1 MTGNN
6 AFFMTAPEEPD
17 LREYIDCGLV
27 AGKLT
32 LEKFAA
38 MTYEEFELIDV
49 DGSVSRVHFFVTQD
63 EVRTFL
69 YRVGDL

>member
-1 MTGNN
+1 MSGDN

-17 LREYIDCGLV
+17 IKEYIDCGLI
-27 AGKLT
+27 AGRIT

-38 MTYEEFELIDV
+38 MTYEEFENIDIE
-49 DGSVSRVHFFVTQD
+49 GNISQCHFCSVQE

-69 YRVGDL
+69 YMAGDF

>member
-38 MTYEEFELIDV
+38 MTYGEFELINV
-49 DGSVSRVHFFVTQD
+49 DGSVSRAHFSVTQD

-69 YRVGDL
+69 YRVGDF